1 MSAQRPQRRP
11 TGPSTPRA
19 VPAPCAVPAA
29 SPHPAPSLRRPRA
42 PRRPRAVPAP
52 GQLGAPLRT
61 PQAAASAAGT
71 LRMAADSDRASRPC
85 QGPMRTSARSALLR
99 CCPQLQRR
107 WAMGTELLAEG
118 AAPSL
123 RPAQGPVLELQLHIC
138 SRSLTSLP
146 PAQPVRAAPPV
157 SPQHRVLARSLSL
170 GVWGGP
176 ASSPSSA
183 PAPPPLS
190 PGHLLACTGCS
201 HRPPPHTSGRTCHPQ
216 HHRHVGAGTSLP
228 RRRSCVW

>member
-11 TGPSTPRA
+11 TGPSAPRA
-19 VPAPCAVPAA
+19 VPAP
-29 SPHPAPSLRRPRA
+29 SPHPAPSPRPA
-42 PRRPRAVPAP
+42 PFPRRPRTWTARRTAP
-52 GQLGAPLRT
+52 HSAGSRLRCWDSPHGRRQRQSFPPLSGAREDEREVCAAPLL
-61 PQAAASAAGT
+61 PPAAAALG
-71 LRMAADSDRASRPC
+71 D
-85 QGPMRTSARSALLR
+85 GP
-99 CCPQLQRR
+99 
-107 WAMGTELLAEG
+107 ELLAEG

-157 SPQHRVLARSLSL
+157 SPQHRVLAGSLSL

-190 PGHLLACTGCS
+190 PGHLPACTGCS

-216 HHRHVGAGTSLP
+216 HHCHVGAGTSLP
-228 RRRSCVW
+228 RQRSCV